1 MPNISKIQAG
11 ESPVFTAAPQPLQRM
26 RSFSPYKQGKAEIAG
41 LAQAIKLSSNEN
53 PFGPS
58 EAALEAFRQ
67 AARNLHRYPDGSQS
81 DLRLAIARV
90 HNLDPDRIVCGNG
103 SEELIGLLMRCYL
116 GKDDELLLSRNY
128 FPMCAIYGKAQA
140 AKIVLAPEKDFTIDV
155 DSVLARITPKTRVLS
170 IANPNNPTG
179 TYLKAAELRR
189 FIEGVPKNILVILD
203 GAYAEY
209 ADRDDFDDGMAFAHS
224 SSNVVVTRTFSK
236 IYGLAGLRVGWAYG
250 PAPIMEVVNRLRT
263 PFNVNGP
270 ALAAAAAAIA
280 DQSHVKKCREH
291 NARWLIRIREALG
304 VCGLYVV
311 PSVTNFYLLDFG
323 SLPGKTASKA
333 SAVLESKGIIARP
346 GESDRFLRVT
356 VGLDAE
362 NQAVI
367 DVLTGY
373 LVS

>member
-1 MPNISKIQAG
+1 MPNINKIQAA
-11 ESPVFTAAPQPLQRM
+11 ESHVPTGAPQPLRRM
-26 RSFSPYKQGKAEIAG
+26 RSFSPYQQGKAEIAG

-90 HNLDPDRIVCGNG
+90 HGIDPERIVCGNG

-116 GKDDELLLSRNY
+116 GKDDELLLSQNH
-128 FPMCAIYGKAQA
+128 FLMCAIYGKAQA

-155 DSVLARITPKTRVLS
+155 DSVLARITPKTRVIS

-179 TYLKAAELRR
+179 TCLEAAELGR
-189 FIEGVPKNILVILD
+189 FIAGVPKNVLVILD

-209 ADRDDFDDGMAFAHS
+209 PDREDFDDGMAYAHS
-224 SSNVVVTRTFSK
+224 STNVVVTRTFSK

-250 PAPIMEVVNRLRT
+250 PAPVIEVVNRLRT

-270 ALAAAAAAIA
+270 ALAAAAAAMV
-280 DQSHVKKCREH
+280 DQSHVIKCREH
-291 NARWLIRIREALG
+291 CTRWLIRIRDALG
-304 VCGLYVV
+304 ASGLRVV
-311 PSVTNFYLLDFG
+311 PSETNFYLLDF
-323 SLPGKTASKA
+323 SSVPGKTAGKA
-333 SAVLESKGIIARP
+333 SAALESNGIIARP
-346 GESDRFLRVT
+346 GESDRFLRIT
-356 VGLDAE
+356 VGADAE

-367 DVLTGY
+367 DVLTNY
-373 LVS
+373 LVP